1 MMKNQVN
8 LIHFN
13 TIDSTNGWV
22 KRNLDKLSHDSMN
35 LITASEQTAGQGQFK
50 RPWSSPDEGNI
61 YATYH
66 FTRPLERASLPNIG
80 QICALTLCQVLKQSS
95 LSVQLKWPNDILL
108 KDKKLAGILCETTK
122 HSNLIHF
129 IVGIGVN
136 VNMSPETLNTITQKA
151 TSLSEETNSKWNES
165 ELLHTFT
172 SLWIKNLFLY
182 FSKGLVPFNDEL
194 NSFIVY
200 K

>member
-1 MMKNQVN
+1 MKNQLN

-13 TIDSTNGWV
+13 TIDSTNKWV
-22 KRNLDKLSHDSMN
+22 KRNLDKLSHDSIN
-35 LITASEQTAGQGQFK
+35 LITTNEQTAGQGQFK

-66 FTRPLERASLPNIG
+66 FTRPLESSTLPKVG
-80 QICALTLCQVLKQSS
+80 QICALTLYQLLKQSS
-95 LSVQLKWPNDILL
+95 ISVQLKWPNDILL
-108 KDKKLAGILCETTK
+108 KDKKLAGILCETTR

-129 IVGIGVN
+129 IVGIGIN
-136 VNMSPETLNTITQKA
+136 VNMSAETLNKITQKA

-165 ELLHTFT
+165 ELLHQFT

-182 FSKGLVPFNDEL
+182 FSKGISPFNDEINRL
-194 NSFIVY
+194 IIY